1 MMKMKEIDNPNL
13 IKEEKKKEK
22 EDIKDKQIK
31 KDKCC
36 LF

>member
-13 IKEEKKKEK
+13 IKEKKKEK

>member
-1 MMKMKEIDNPNL
+1 MMKMKEIDNSNL
-13 IKEEKKKEK
+13 IKEEKEKEK

-31 KDKCC
+31 KCC